1 MGALHAAPGCS
12 EVCSAAPGFLLNGS
26 APSGSVPRNRRYHRP
41 ALAPVGTA
49 QPPAEEAEVKLGE
62 VRAPEPAESA
72 ESAER
77 YYPVEPA
84 LAGSASGSSPRPV
97 LVAKEPAEGVLVA
110 AQTVKAPADWGP
122 AGAVPADL
130 SPGSA
135 AVAIP
140 AA

>member
-1 MGALHAAPGCS
+1 M
-12 EVCSAAPGFLLNGS
+12 
-26 APSGSVPRNRRYHRP
+26 
-41 ALAPVGTA
+41 
-49 QPPAEEAEVKLGE
+49 KLGE
-62 VRAPEPAESA
+62 VGAPEPAESA
-72 ESAER
+72 EPGHPA
-77 YYPVEPA
+77 EPA
-84 LAGSASGSSPRPV
+84 LAGSASGSSPRSV

-122 AGAVPADL
+122 AGRSPADL